1 MNETCWFSGDYKNWA
16 QNVSNLADKVSQKAI
31 STIQDV
37 DTFENDINSTL
48 NRIPDLRELLGETR
62 DNMRKA
68 ENAG

>member
-1 MNETCWFSGDYKNWA
+1 MNETCWFSGDYENWA

-48 NRIPDLRELLGETR
+48 NRIPDLRELLDETR